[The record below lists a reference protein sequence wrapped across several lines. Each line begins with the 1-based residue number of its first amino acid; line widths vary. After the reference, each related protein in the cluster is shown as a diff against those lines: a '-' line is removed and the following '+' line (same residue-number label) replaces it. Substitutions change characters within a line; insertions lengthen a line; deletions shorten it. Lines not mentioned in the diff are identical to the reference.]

1 MTTTSTI
8 TERRLDLR
16 AMEQML
22 QMMSGLWV
30 SRGLYIAAKLGISDQ
45 LTSGP
50 KTSAELAEATG
61 THEDSLYRIL
71 RMLAMTG
78 VYHEEDGR
86 KFALTPLS
94 ETLISDVPGSLRPG
108 VIAEMGEIHYEAWGN
123 LMHSVQT
130 GEIALDAKIGMDIWQ
145 YFQTEPDRADNF
157 NRYMAGSSELL
168 NEAISTKYDFSQCET
183 LVDVGGGLGGMI
195 SAIAAANPHLK
206 GIVYDAPSVVE
217 RSKEFLAFNGLD
229 GRVKTVGGDFF
240 ESVPAGGDIYS
251 MRWILHDWED
261 EKSLRILGNIRKV
274 LPAGGKLLIAEA
286 VVPGTSEPHY
296 SKFFDL
302 IMLTMTGGRERTEAE
317 WRTLLAKAGYSIER
331 IIPTE
336 SFLSIIETVVI

>member
-1 MTTTSTI
+1 MTTASTI
-8 TERRLDLR
+8 TERRLDVG

-30 SRGLYIAAKLGISDQ
+30 TRGLWVAAKLGISDH
-45 LTSGP
+45 LVNGPRTSG
-50 KTSAELAEATG
+50 ELAEATG
-61 THEDSLYRIL
+61 SHEDSLYRIL

-78 VYHEEDGR
+78 VYNEAEGR
-86 KFALTPLS
+86 KFSLTPLS
-94 ETLISDVPGSLRPG
+94 ETLISDIPGSLRPG
-108 VIAEMGEIHYEAWGN
+108 IIAELGEIHYEAWGN
-123 LMHSVQT
+123 LMQSVKT
-130 GEIALDAKIGMDIWQ
+130 GEIALDSKIGMNIWQ
-145 YFQTEPDRADNF
+145 YFEQHPDRADNF

-168 NEAISTKYDFSQCET
+168 NRAISTKYDFSQYHT
-183 LVDVGGGLGGMI
+183 LVDVGGGFGGMI
-195 SAIAAANPHLK
+195 SAIAAANPHLN

-217 RSKEFLAFNGLD
+217 KSRGFLAANGLD
-229 GRVKTVGGDFF
+229 GRVKAIGGDFF

-261 EKSLRILGNIRKV
+261 EKSLKILENIKKV

-286 VVPGTSEPHY
+286 VVPGTAEPHF

-336 SFLSIIETVVI
+336 SFLSIIETVVD